1 MIHIC
6 TGPPFVPTP
15 IPTPK
20 PPPREQLKASRV
32 AREQKRVDEKV
43 ASARD
48 QASRD
53 AAEKQEKVAIRERL
67 RPEIDA
73 WTSNKKDN
81 IRSLLCTMDAVMWSK
96 SNWTS
101 PSVVDVMEP
110 GQVRKWYMKAN
121 LVVHPDKVKQRHG
134 SLEELARAEMIFDA
148 LKSAW
153 GKFQ

>member
-1 MIHIC
+1 M
-6 TGPPFVPTP
+6 
-15 IPTPK
+15 
-20 PPPREQLKASRV
+20 